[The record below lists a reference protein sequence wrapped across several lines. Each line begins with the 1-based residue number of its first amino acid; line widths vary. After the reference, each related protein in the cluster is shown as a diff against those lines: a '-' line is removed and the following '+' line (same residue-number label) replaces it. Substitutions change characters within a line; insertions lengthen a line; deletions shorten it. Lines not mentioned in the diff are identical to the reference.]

1 MHALFSFNLHF
12 HFITLLALTKSTTY
26 LMPINLI
33 VIFSKH
39 ASIISLPSASFHPSM
54 RNECYV
60 YMVGHWMN
68 IVRKM
73 NAYCRNVFIVKSVS
87 VRMNVEAKERLI
99 STVVSNF
106 VLIVLLILLEHLGLL
121 QTSYS
126 YIGTSLRWI

>member
-1 MHALFSFNLHF
+1 
-12 HFITLLALTKSTTY
+12 
-26 LMPINLI
+26 
-33 VIFSKH
+33 
-39 ASIISLPSASFHPSM
+39 
-54 RNECYV
+54 
-60 YMVGHWMN
+60 MN

-126 YIGTSLRWI
+126 YIGTSLR